1 MTDNNDKD
9 LSKNK
14 DEYYDDE
21 GANSSFTRSLLGL
34 VTFST
39 IIPLGVYT
47 SIESVVSLT
56 WLWPLLDVILGLFSV
71 AISYC
76 LLNYFHLPSILIA
89 VIVYGFLII
98 ITGYNHVDGLLDFA
112 DGVMVHGDVK
122 RKIEVMRDPIIGTS
136 AISTMMIIAFLT
148 IVSISAVIDKN
159 ILWAIL
165 VAVMSSKLSLLTT
178 CICSKPSAD
187 GIGKYFVESMD
198 IPKFVASLLIC
209 GIFGYSLLG
218 FLGILGVIGGVFS
231 GSLIAIIAQRNFNVA
246 TGDVLGASV
255 EIGRAISLLFLVLA
269 IYF

>member
-98 ITGYNHVDGLLDFA
+98 ITG
-112 DGVMVHGDVK
+112 
-122 RKIEVMRDPIIGTS
+122 
-136 AISTMMIIAFLT
+136 
-148 IVSISAVIDKN
+148 
-159 ILWAIL
+159 
-165 VAVMSSKLSLLTT
+165 
-178 CICSKPSAD
+178 CIHFK
-187 GIGKYFVESMD
+187 
-198 IPKFVASLLIC
+198 
-209 GIFGYSLLG
+209 
-218 FLGILGVIGGVFS
+218 
-231 GSLIAIIAQRNFNVA
+231 
-246 TGDVLGASV
+246 T
-255 EIGRAISLLFLVLA
+255 
-269 IYF
+269 